1 MRRTLIVLGILLPLV
16 LISACRLWAAVP
28 SGLRPGGE
36 PTATPTPEAPTPAPT
51 FTPEPSPTAEPTA
64 LPSPTPGPPPNL
76 VASYPIDGDMVVRA
90 EFPLTL
96 AFDRPLDRGSLEAGV
111 SISPATAGTFEWPAE
126 HVAVFRPEG
135 GWTAGEYTV
144 TVEGARSVDGTPLAE
159 PMALRFGTGGR
170 GVPVPALMYHE
181 IRELDADANDVQRTW
196 TVSPQAFAEQMAF
209 LDREGW
215 HSITPAQFVA
225 YTQVGAPLPPKPV
238 MITIDDGYKSV
249 YEVVHPILAETD
261 LRAVLFVIPSHMGY
275 SAYITWEMT
284 QELAAAGHEIGVH
297 TLDHVAL
304 RGESADVLDVQVGEA
319 KRLIEEAIGRG
330 VDAFCY
336 PFGSFDDGVIAA
348 LEAHG
353 YTTAFTLNGLPV
365 QPADDP
371 YRLNRLL
378 VRYETTLEEFAEMLP

>member
-1 MRRTLIVLGILLPLV
+1 MRRTLIVLGIVLSLV
-16 LISACRLWAAVP
+16 LISACRLWGAVP
-28 SGLRPGGE
+28 AGLRPGAD
-36 PTATPTPEAPTPAPT
+36 PTATPTAAPPTAAPT
-51 FTPEPSPTAEPTA
+51 FTPAPSPTAEPTA
-64 LPSPTPGPPPNL
+64 APSPTPGPPPNL
-76 VASYPIDGDMVVRA
+76 VATYPIDGDGVVRA

-96 AFDRPLDRGSLEAGV
+96 AFDRPLDRASFEVGL
-111 SISPATAGTFEWPAE
+111 SISPATAGTFGWPAE
-126 HVAVFRPEG
+126 HVAQFYPEG
-135 GWTAGEYTV
+135 GWTAAEYEV
-144 TVEGARSVDGTPLAE
+144 HVAGVRSADGTPLTE
-159 PMALRFGTGGR
+159 PIALRFGTGGR

-181 IRELDADANDVQRTW
+181 IKELDLDANEVQRTW
-196 TVSPQAFAEQMAF
+196 TVSPQGFAEQMAF

-215 HSITPAQFVA
+215 HSITPAQFVSYA
-225 YTQVGAPLPPKPV
+225 QEGAPLPPKPV
-238 MITIDDGYKSV
+238 MITVDDGYKSV
-249 YEVVHPILAETD
+249 YEVVDPILAETD

-275 SAYITWEMT
+275 SAYVTWEMT

-365 QPADDP
+365 QPADEP
-371 YRLNRLL
+371 YLLNRLL